1 MIELKELSKNYRN
14 TVILEKC
21 NSVFEDG
28 RISFIMGKNGCG
40 KTTLIKCMC
49 DLESFSGDIL
59 FDGRKLDTDTRKSFL
74 TVWDDCT
81 FYQNLSGIDNLML
94 LDDEHNKHNKEDI
107 KQIALNYLSPEK
119 LKKKVGRYSYGQKKL
134 LSLALVELMH
144 PKILIMDEIT
154 NGLDY
159 SALKRLKVRI
169 KEWKKDSLIILTGH
183 NLDFYTAVADDL
195 FILKDQ
201 KIVKSEKSD
210 KNFGD
215 IYDKE
220 FS

>member
-1 MIELKELSKNYRN
+1 M
-14 TVILEKC
+14 
-21 NSVFEDG
+21 
-28 RISFIMGKNGCG
+28 
-40 KTTLIKCMC
+40 
-49 DLESFSGDIL
+49 
-59 FDGRKLDTDTRKSFL
+59 
-74 TVWDDCT
+74 
-81 FYQNLSGIDNLML
+81 
-94 LDDEHNKHNKEDI
+94 
-107 KQIALNYLSPEK
+107 
-119 LKKKVGRYSYGQKKL
+119 GRYSYGQKKL